1 MPRQFPK
8 VRGVPVQHGIFPAVR
23 PADLRQWQTLPASQ
37 NYLFC
42 EVAKVRKTS
51 VAFIGNFATKE
62 NHDMESIIEIATIKD
77 VEAWAELRVALWPH
91 HSLEDHRAE
100 LGRAFLSES
109 GEAVAFIARNA
120 ANEAVGFAEAT
131 LRHDY
136 VNGCSSSPVLFLE
149 GIFVRPVDRRKGI
162 ARSLCNAVAD
172 WGKSLGCVEFGSDAR
187 LENSASH
194 ALHTA
199 LGFEET
205 QRVVFFRKPL

>member
-1 MPRQFPK
+1 
-8 VRGVPVQHGIFPAVR
+8 
-23 PADLRQWQTLPASQ
+23 
-37 NYLFC
+37 
-42 EVAKVRKTS
+42 
-51 VAFIGNFATKE
+51 
-62 NHDMESIIEIATIKD
+62 MESIIDIGTVED
-77 VEAWAELRVALWPH
+77 VEPWAELRVELWPH
-91 HSLEDHRAE
+91 HSLEYHRVE
-100 LGRAFLSES
+100 LGRAFLSEN
-109 GEAVAFIARNA
+109 GEAVAFIARNV

-149 GIFVRPVDRRKGI
+149 GIYVRPFHRRKGI
-162 ARSLCNAVAD
+162 ARSLCDAIAG